1 MVYKEDNMIPI
12 PLAGTT
18 NGLHVDP
25 ITLADKVG
33 AITVAVMYN
42 YYNPALINSSLVG
55 ISTSSQN
62 RVILNPYID
71 PVNCINDIS
80 YSNVMAMDS
89 FLNLFYPTIAGYFN
103 INLSNA
109 NNPAIILSSQTFSSN
124 IDDNNKFS
132 LYQYI
137 IRCYCAEKGIIANNI
152 DPRILILLKK
162 EVMAVQSLADIRGNC
177 ISLSWNEVIGSLV
190 DSEIIV
196 ANDLTGIIAPVP
208 LQIVLNFHSFTLDI
222 DVKVVMTY
230 IVGIEGYSLIEQIV

>member
-1 MVYKEDNMIPI
+1 MIPI

-25 ITLADKVG
+25 TTLADGLG
-33 AITVAVMYN
+33 AITIAILYN

-55 ISTSSQN
+55 LSTSSQN
-62 RVILNPYID
+62 QVIFNPYID
-71 PVNCINDIS
+71 SNNCVDNI
-80 YSNVMAMDS
+80 MTMDS

-124 IDDNNKFS
+124 IDENTKFS

-152 DPRILILLKK
+152 DPRILILLQR
-162 EVMAVQSLADIRGNC
+162 EVMTVQSLADVRGNC
-177 ISLSWNEVIGSLV
+177 ISLSWNEVVGSLI
-190 DSEIIV
+190 DSNIIV
-196 ANDLTGIIAPVP
+196 ENNSTGMTAPVP

-222 DVKVVMTY
+222 DVKIVMTY
-230 IVGIEGYSLIEQIV
+230 IVGIEGYSLVEQPV